1 MAIRSNSLSTPCGTF
16 EQDLVLLHYGD
27 LGGPERDA
35 LQSHLNGCNGC
46 AGYLSELGKLLP
58 LTVKADDP
66 GQAFWDD
73 YSRQLRH
80 KIDATADRKSW
91 WQSLAVMFQAPLLS
105 AAAGAAVVVIALAFT
120 LGRGLWPT
128 TDIAHDDAA
137 MMEALP
143 VAENLEF
150 FRSMDVL
157 DDLDLLEF
165 IGSQGGAA

>member
-1 MAIRSNSLSTPCGTF
+1 MAIRSNSLSTPCRTF

-27 LGGPERDA
+27 LGGAELAA
-35 LQSHLNGCNGC
+35 LQRHLTDCAGC
-46 AGYLSELGKLLP
+46 ADYLSELGKLLP

-80 KIDATADRKSW
+80 KIHAAVERKSW
-91 WQSLAVMFQAPLLS
+91 WQNLAVMFQPRLLS
-105 AAAGAAVVVIALAFT
+105 AVAGAAVVVIALAFT

-128 TDIAHDDAA
+128 TDLPHNEAA

-157 DDLDLLEF
+157 DDLELLEL